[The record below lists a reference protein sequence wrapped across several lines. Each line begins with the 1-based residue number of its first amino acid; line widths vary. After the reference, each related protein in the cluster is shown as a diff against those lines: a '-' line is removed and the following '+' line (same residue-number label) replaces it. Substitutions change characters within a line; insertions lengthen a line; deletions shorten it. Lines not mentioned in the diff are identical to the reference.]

1 MAKTANLA
9 KAKETKNDEFYTQYA
24 DIQKEVNAYLE
35 FDPDT
40 FRGKSVLLPCDD
52 PEWSNFTN
60 FFGTSAVTGFEYTYD
75 LFGRPVRRKD
85 DAFAC
90 DSHQGAGGV
99 GGLVAVSVAGM

>member
-1 MAKTANLA
+1 MAYTLIYRLHFFSGRILA
-9 KAKETKNDEFYTQYA
+9 
-24 DIQKEVNAYLE
+24 
-35 FDPDT
+35 
-40 FRGKSVLLPCDD
+40 C
-52 PEWSNFTN
+52 TN

-75 LFGRPVRRKD
+75 LFGRPVQRNA